1 MDGIVKRLK
10 SKQRRTFLLNHSARE
25 IVKLIGALPDTETVY
40 KLISFSGGFASIS
53 FIKAVADFEVI
64 EELTASTLRIGEKQ
78 FKYLSKL
85 NQNGGLKSARFFIGS
100 LMAEDEKKNEKYN
113 YYGKF
118 NAVCDQNGWK
128 RITVNNHS
136 KIILMRTKENYY
148 VLETSSNL
156 NENPKIEQY
165 SFENS
170 KELYDFYYG
179 FFDALEES
187 KVIECGKSEAAH
199 SAN

>member
-1 MDGIVKRLK
+1 M
-10 SKQRRTFLLNHSARE
+10 
-25 IVKLIGALPDTETVY
+25 KLIGTLPDKETVY
-40 KLISFSGGFASIS
+40 KLISFSGGFASVS
-53 FIKAVADFEVI
+53 FIKAVADAEII

-78 FKYLSKL
+78 FEYLAKL
-85 NQNGGLKSARFFIGS
+85 RKDGRLLSARFFIGS
-100 LMAEDEKKNEKYN
+100 LMAEDEKKEAKYN

-118 NAVCDQNGWK
+118 NEFCDQNGWR

-170 KELYDFYYG
+170 KELYDFYYK

-187 KVIECGKSEAAH
+187 KVIKCGKSETADCAD
-199 SAN
+199 